1 MSNSQVVELTKF
13 PDIKQVVHVCAE
25 LIVVGVLF
33 FYFQNKF
40 KKLHESAIL
49 PLVQKLKEN
58 DSRITVLEQ
67 NLQTVIL
74 ELEQMK
80 KVQSSTSK
88 KKVKFASQ
96 PARPPRLPKQ
106 SVQKQSVV
114 VEEETDDEVE
124 IKNKDRTEPDVEDV
138 EDDTELDREIEAE
151 LNERFES
158 NSSNLKKQA

>member
-25 LIVVGVLF
+25 LIVIGVLF

-40 KKLHESAIL
+40 KKLHELTVL

-58 DSRITVLEQ
+58 DNRIAFLEQ
-67 NLQTVIL
+67 NLQAVML
-74 ELEQMK
+74 ELEKMK
-80 KVQSSTSK
+80 KVQNSPSK
-88 KKVKFASQ
+88 KKVKFVNQ
-96 PARPPRLPKQ
+96 PVRPSRLPKQ
-106 SVQKQSVV
+106 PVQKQPVV
-114 VEEETDDEVE
+114 VEEETDEEVE
-124 IKNKDRTEPDVEDV
+124 IKNKDKVEPEVEDI

-158 NSSNLKKQA
+158 SNLKKQAQ